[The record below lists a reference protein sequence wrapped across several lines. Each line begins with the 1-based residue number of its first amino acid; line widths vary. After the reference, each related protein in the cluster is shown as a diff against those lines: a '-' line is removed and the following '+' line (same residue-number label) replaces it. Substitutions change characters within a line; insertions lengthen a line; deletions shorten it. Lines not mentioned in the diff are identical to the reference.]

1 MSDKENIRKIDED
14 IYDILIDI
22 TDPAK
27 GWTIREIT
35 RYIWDYPEDAPA
47 GEQFYNRAKLVE
59 RRIGSMRH
67 NIYADIRKEMKTKKG
82 TDEKITKPKFLPY
95 ALPDGKYWRYFN
107 ASTYERMPDV
117 IKLLRI
123 KADGLIS
130 NADVLAAIFEDMI

>member
-1 MSDKENIRKIDED
+1 MTENIKKIDEE

-22 TDPAK
+22 VNPAK

-67 NIYADIRKEMKTKKG
+67 NIYGDIRKG

-95 ALPDGKYWRYFN
+95 ALPDGKYWKYFN

-123 KADGLIS
+123 KADGLVS
-130 NADVLAAIFEDMI
+130 NAEVLEAIFQDML